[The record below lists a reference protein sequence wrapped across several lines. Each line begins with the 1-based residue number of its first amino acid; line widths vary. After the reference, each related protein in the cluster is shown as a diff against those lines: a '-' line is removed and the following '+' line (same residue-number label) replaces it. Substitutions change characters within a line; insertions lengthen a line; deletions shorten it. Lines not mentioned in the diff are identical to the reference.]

1 MTAIGK
7 GVKHDLERALAL
19 ILIVKH
25 HTSLNPIARLRLNK
39 FQAAT
44 EVLLNTAQISHAKMA
59 DYKIIW
65 HSFLAGLEIKFAIPT
80 SEVWRLHGPQLASN
94 LLSR

>member
-1 MTAIGK
+1 
-7 GVKHDLERALAL
+7 
-19 ILIVKH
+19 
-25 HTSLNPIARLRLNK
+25 
-39 FQAAT
+39 
-44 EVLLNTAQISHAKMA
+44 AKMA

-80 SEVWRLHGPQLASN
+80 SEMWRLHGPQLASN